1 MSSHLNA
8 EHVCSNY
15 REIIDLLQIKAELMA
30 MLGIYTEHTSD
41 SLQTEQGKD
50 VHAEFEK
57 WLQDLKL
64 GCFAEFTTVR
74 CSYALECKG
83 EDRRVRV
90 DLDQADF
97 GYCVGEIEVLVSE
110 GGEMSAMQSIEK
122 TAQKLG
128 DWRIAGL
135 R

>member
-1 MSSHLNA
+1 MS
-8 EHVCSNY
+8 
-15 REIIDLLQIKAELMA
+15 IM
-30 MLGIYTEHTSD
+30 GIYAEPTAD
-41 SLQTEQGKD
+41 SCDKD

-57 WLQDLKL
+57 WLQDMKL
-64 GCFAEFTTVR
+64 ECFAEYTTVR
-74 CSYALECKG
+74 CSYALGSEV

-110 GGEMSAMQSIEK
+110 GVETVSAMQSIEN

-128 DWRIAGL
+128 DRRVVGL
-135 R
+135 C